1 MAEDEMFKQHQ
12 QLDGDES
19 EPTPGNS
26 EGQRSL
32 GYCC

>member
-1 MAEDEMFKQHQ
+1 MAEDEKFKQHQ

-19 EPTPGNS
+19 EHTPGNS